1 LKISNKQSVVSL
13 QRGMSALHV
22 HGQDVLVLG
31 RVGAELAF
39 ELGLHPADELDVS
52 PQVVHAREDVAALE
66 TRMAFFLVEFAKS
79 SRLNAYKR
87 QDVNA
92 RLGAGGGGVDQI
104 TPSTKVTL
112 YC

>member
-1 LKISNKQSVVSL
+1 MVKTYLCLVAYEQSWHLNWGS
-13 QRGMSALHV
+13 
-22 HGQDVLVLG
+22 
-31 RVGAELAF
+31 
-39 ELGLHPADELDVS
+39 HPADKLDVS
-52 PQVVHAREDVAALE
+52 PQVVHAREDVSALE